1 MLVNLVVATAV
12 ALRSIGVIS
21 RAWMSDFLGKAEWW
35 DAWQA
40 FGTVGAT
47 VVAVVLG
54 LAGSVQ
60 GRKAQAAL
68 KEERA
73 ERASAERLAAAS
85 LVSAWIESEYIGS
98 DQGRQYRRQD
108 ILYAANESNEP
119 VFDVHILVGADH
131 PRVQVGP
138 LAAPETIPVLPAR
151 SKRSWDISLGLLA
164 HLGPYQLPAAPVAS
178 VDFIDSRDA
187 RWSRDFDGRLKE
199 ITSEQPPVQLTKE
212 EGERQL
218 GDQNFFNPIWK
229 AITFLNILRDHDEPV
244 TTTAL
249 TPLFAQHAPGL
260 AEMSDSEWQR
270 MAKELEDYGTGTHVW
285 YPAPHVA
292 YVRLVPASGGVYRV
306 NVGEQ
311 VRGVW
316 FLTLVFYAGTG
327 WHIFGVGERVV
338 APDWILFPPGGIHE
352 NARGPLPKDE

>member
-1 MLVNLVVATAV
+1 MLVSLAV
-12 ALRSIGVIS
+12 AAYITIRSIVS
-21 RAWMSDFLGKAEWW
+21 SNAWLFDFWGEAKWW

-47 VVAVVLG
+47 IVAVVLG
-54 LAGSVQ
+54 YRGSVQ

-68 KEERA
+68 KMERSERA
-73 ERASAERLAAAS
+73 KAERLAAAS
-85 LVSAWIESEYIGS
+85 LVSAWVESEYIAL
-98 DQGRQYRRQD
+98 DDGRRYRRQD

-119 VFDVHILVGADH
+119 VFDVHVLVGAGN

-138 LAAPETIPVLPAR
+138 LAAPESIPVLPAR

-164 HLGPYQLPAAPVAS
+164 HLGPYQFPAAPVAS
-178 VDFIDSRDA
+178 VDFVDSRDV

-199 ITSEQPPVQLTKE
+199 ITSEQLPVQLTKE

-218 GDQNFFNPIWK
+218 GDKNFFNPIWT
-229 AITFLNILRDHDEPV
+229 AMTFLSVLRDKDMPV
-244 TTTAL
+244 TMAAL
-249 TPLFAQHAPGL
+249 TPLFALHAPGL
-260 AEMSDSEWQR
+260 TDMSDLEWRGVAQ
-270 MAKELEDYGTGTHVW
+270 ELEGYGTGTHVW

-292 YVRLVPASGGVYRV
+292 YVRLIPAQSGVYSV
-306 NVGEQ
+306 YVGEQ

-327 WHIFGVGERVV
+327 WHIFAVGGSVA
-338 APDWILFPPGGIHE
+338 APDWILFPPGGISE
-352 NARGPLPKDE
+352 NARGPLPEKQ